1 MGSWTSGPSIPEEPQ
16 DPPPDP
22 PPPGPPPPPKASK
35 PGWFSSLFSSKPK
48 APSPPPGPPAP
59 EAPNPPDANLA
70 KAGPQVPPPAATL
83 PAPALPPP
91 TTNLPPPSATLPAPN
106 LLPPPSLPAPTALP
120 PPTSTFPNA
129 PAPAASAP
137 APATAPTAA
146 VAPAPP
152 APPAGPPLSS
162 LPPPARRP
170 PPNARRPAQMK
181 PQDLEEA
188 LHSWLSFWE
197 DCRSLGPTPAAS
209 GAHGHEAAR
218 LFVLRISSVGET
230 EVPFSANGT
239 LQKPA
244 LARLAKAAEEEAP
257 EAVSIHVRL
266 SFVHT
271 PLGGKPEIYGHSFLG
286 PRLQMQRVQ
295 SRISGS
301 EGHLVAMASADPPA
315 LFFFRSAIASKEL
328 RLLAEV
334 LAFEERWTEVLGRP
348 DLEARFAQGQGCAEA
363 EAQTETQGAAG
374 VRWRGR
380 AAGGSKGF
388 AAQRTTTGRP
398 RSILLGPDGRTLPAA
413 PLRQCRDECGADAQR
428 GVRTGLGQVQL
439 RSGHGEP
446 ERLAAARWR
455 AQVRLCRTL
464 QEHSCSGSRAESLA
478 PSAEGGSE
486 SRAAALHG
494 GRSAGDP
501 HRRCG
506 EAAFALRLSCCDRS
520 AADGGFRGSRG
531 VLRVAS
537 RLPRGGDAQSARM
550 SKCRRVGFANALGC
564 LRASDRRRSEPQRGG
579 SRHLRPRFAGD
590 PARAAMDGELPQ
602 VRPLGRDRG
611 AGRAGEP
618 GPRTGSSE
626 RRRST
631 TEAERLG
638 PGPAVRPCGA
648 DVVRP
653 GEASEMDD
661 GFGAKVDKRGTDA
674 STTETPPTPVRIA
687 VGRMGTSR
695 STGSESLSSPKH
707 DFGIP
712 GFDGPPRSFD
722 RVLTPMSV
730 GSSSALSLSLSPR
743 RAETGGS
750 AISHDGSTCRSVGRI
765 PTICSTGTELSVP
778 LEAELLHGVRLDLLL
793 SRFGA
798 HLKPPDEGMF
808 NVEKDCY
815 SLSRPVKRLETF
827 ISHDWKTSRWLKLLA
842 LLMIFNSAAA
852 SCATAIV
859 SILLGILFS
868 FSGLHDTPFPRIEVL
883 LRSSLGVISFWVVI
897 CIWQRIRA
905 GLFRP
910 KMVFLDKLCIAQ
922 HDEEMKRKGIFGL
935 ASFLD
940 HSDSLTILWS
950 RRVFTRLWCAFE
962 IATFLRH
969 DREKPIEM
977 MPVRLSM
984 LYFLLVIVTQGIQ
997 LSNVILVRGEMSAP
1011 VLVVVEILFVLLYW
1025 IMIYAGV
1032 GLAED
1037 LGQLIEQLESFNIEK
1052 AECSCC
1058 SLKHLDPST
1067 GRVIPCDRELVLQQL
1082 REWFGSTLAFD
1093 SLVKDRLRHRVQDT
1107 KRSLLTSKY
1116 PFHVAVAS
1124 TCPMLI
1130 ERLPAMASHDSL
1142 DAALRALAPWAKLAV
1157 LALASA
1163 WSVMAACYLGMGRLR
1178 CLGRPLAA
1186 AVLVVPAVGALAIL
1200 WISMSFL
1207 DSQTGEKCSLVLAS
1221 VMLLFGFSSLTLRA
1235 LLPLRGREARPRTSA
1250 SRARTAAAAAP
1261 RGPRPPLVE
1270 SPCQSE
1276 DGRLEVD
1283 SEGHSELE
1291 V

>member
-1 MGSWTSGPSIPEEPQ
+1 MGPLRERILQIAGKSTPAAEAELNRLLHPPKAAPKAAPQPFMEADLQVIPIDDAAKRLLPFDFPAVTEALRMGGLEVLEDASGLQIDADLNPNVVDPDTFVRGLLVTLPEPQ
-16 DPPPDP
+16 WMENFLRSVPSGVTAAPGVPGNPDP
-22 PPPGPPPPPKASK
+22 ADVPPPKPSGSDRDPPFGRAV
-35 PGWFSSLFSSKPK
+35 PTWFV
-48 APSPPPGPPAP
+48 
-59 EAPNPPDANLA
+59 
-70 KAGPQVPPPAATL
+70 QVIPRRV
-83 PAPALPPP
+83 
-91 TTNLPPPSATLPAPN
+91 
-106 LLPPPSLPAPTALP
+106 
-120 PPTSTFPNA
+120 TST
-129 PAPAASAP
+129 S
-137 APATAPTAA
+137 
-146 VAPAPP
+146 
-152 APPAGPPLSS
+152 
-162 LPPPARRP
+162 
-170 PPNARRPAQMK
+170 
-181 PQDLEEA
+181 
-188 LHSWLSFWE
+188 
-197 DCRSLGPTPAAS
+197 
-209 GAHGHEAAR
+209 
-218 LFVLRISSVGET
+218 
-230 EVPFSANGT
+230 
-239 LQKPA
+239 
-244 LARLAKAAEEEAP
+244 
-257 EAVSIHVRL
+257 
-266 SFVHT
+266 
-271 PLGGKPEIYGHSFLG
+271 
-286 PRLQMQRVQ
+286 
-295 SRISGS
+295 
-301 EGHLVAMASADPPA
+301 
-315 LFFFRSAIASKEL
+315 
-328 RLLAEV
+328 
-334 LAFEERWTEVLGRP
+334 
-348 DLEARFAQGQGCAEA
+348 
-363 EAQTETQGAAG
+363 
-374 VRWRGR
+374 
-380 AAGGSKGF
+380 
-388 AAQRTTTGRP
+388 
-398 RSILLGPDGRTLPAA
+398 
-413 PLRQCRDECGADAQR
+413 
-428 GVRTGLGQVQL
+428 QL
-439 RSGHGEP
+439 
-446 ERLAAARWR
+446 
-455 AQVRLCRTL
+455 
-464 QEHSCSGSRAESLA
+464 
-478 PSAEGGSE
+478 
-486 SRAAALHG
+486 
-494 GRSAGDP
+494 
-501 HRRCG
+501 
-506 EAAFALRLSCCDRS
+506 
-520 AADGGFRGSRG
+520 
-531 VLRVAS
+531 
-537 RLPRGGDAQSARM
+537 
-550 SKCRRVGFANALGC
+550 
-564 LRASDRRRSEPQRGG
+564 
-579 SRHLRPRFAGD
+579 
-590 PARAAMDGELPQ
+590 
-602 VRPLGRDRG
+602 
-611 AGRAGEP
+611 
-618 GPRTGSSE
+618 
-626 RRRST
+626 
-631 TEAERLG
+631 
-638 PGPAVRPCGA
+638 
-648 DVVRP
+648 
-653 GEASEMDD
+653 
-661 GFGAKVDKRGTDA
+661 GTDA

-1235 LLPLRGREARPRTSA
+1235 LLPLRGRASRPRTSA